1 VVAAFVDGKRFG
13 SIGDIQRYMEGASS
27 PDDLKARMTTANR
40 AGLAMGFQP
49 GSPYAKS
56 LAQTAAGVSKRL
68 SAK

>member
-1 VVAAFVDGKRFG
+1 
-13 SIGDIQRYMEGASS
+13 MEGASS
-27 PDDLKARMTTANR
+27 PDDLKARMATANR
-40 AGLAMGFQP
+40 AGLAMGFKP